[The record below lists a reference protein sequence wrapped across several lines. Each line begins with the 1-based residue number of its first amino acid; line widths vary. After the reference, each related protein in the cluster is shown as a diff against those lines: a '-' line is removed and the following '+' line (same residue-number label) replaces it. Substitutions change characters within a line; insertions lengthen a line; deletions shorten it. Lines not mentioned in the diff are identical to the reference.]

1 MRNINFFSSLEYNDY
16 RLNNGSTVTQ
26 QHDAHYNNENNNLNI
41 FSPNRSNYSGTLT
54 GFSQTNSTSSAP
66 IPEHSLYKNIKHQQQ
81 KEKQSNSSPDY
92 TYDRPVT
99 HIPSTSVANYQPYPG
114 LISRANLKIMGDLD
128 SMAKNWSTE
137 EWENRRRLVQ
147 FWRKQNGNEIRCTFD
162 PVAQS
167 ERSNTNS
174 SQIMISCIYWA
185 ERNECYIT
193 SVDCIHLLE
202 SLMDTRF
209 SVEEKNRVRRNLEG
223 FRPITVSKCKA
234 ESADFFKLIMSFP
247 NPKPRN
253 IEKDVKVFPWKT
265 LPYALKKIITKY
277 TASSYGINGNQPQ
290 RCATIDHIAST
301 TNNTATFMLPTAS
314 ENTNNQQQH
323 RHHQHPHQL
332 QNHPIQNHQL
342 QNHQLQNHQLQ
353 NHQHTQQS
361 NTKPFYEDESNIYP
375 SSQQFNSYQIQQQ
388 NEQSYQTASPARKY
402 SSTYIQPEPNQI
414 ASSGTGSR
422 NGINRSISMSP
433 ESIATTSAAIA
444 LDPNTLSNINGFEN
458 E

>member
-1 MRNINFFSSLEYNDY
+1 M
-16 RLNNGSTVTQ
+16 NNGPPAPQ
-26 QHDAHYNNENNNLNI
+26 QESARYNNDTSNLNI
-41 FSPNRSNYSGTLT
+41 FNQSAANYSGILT
-54 GFSQTNSTSSAP
+54 GFNQTDPTSSTSISQQP
-66 IPEHSLYKNIKHQQQ
+66 LVYTSPKKQQQ
-81 KEKQSNSSPDY
+81 KETQPRPSSAY
-92 TYDRPVT
+92 AYDKSAA

-128 SMAKNWSTE
+128 LMAKNWSTE

-167 ERSNTNS
+167 ERISTNNGH
-174 SQIMISCIYWA
+174 IVVSCIYWA

-223 FRPITVSKCKA
+223 FRPMTVSKCKA

-277 TASSYGINGNQPQ
+277 TASSYSNSGNQPQ
-290 RCATIDHIAST
+290 RCATIDRTTST
-301 TNNTATFMLPTAS
+301 TNNISAFTLPSVA
-314 ENTNNQQQH
+314 ENRNNQHQQH
-323 RHHQHPHQL
+323 R
-332 QNHPIQNHQL
+332 NMN
-342 QNHQLQNHQLQ
+342 N
-353 NHQHTQQS
+353 
-361 NTKPFYEDESNIYP
+361 FYEDQPSIYQP
-375 SSQQFNSYQIQQQ
+375 PQQFSTYQTQQ
-388 NEQSYQTASPARKY
+388 NEHAYQSTSSVRKY
-402 SSTYIQPEPNQI
+402 PSTYTQPESSQI
-414 ASSGTGSR
+414 TSPTAVIDKNSPSPVLGYSYNSVNKNLNMT
-422 NGINRSISMSP
+422 P
-433 ESIATTSAAIA
+433 ESLTATSAAIA
-444 LDPNTLSNINGFEN
+444 LNPNTPPIISSFKHE
-458 E
+458 